1 LARISDVKAREIL
14 DSRGNPTVEVDVNLD
29 DGASGR
35 AAVPSGA
42 STGSREAL
50 ELRDGDPKRYRGK
63 GVLKAV
69 GNVNTV
75 LAPAVRGLDPGGQEA
90 LDARLREADGTPDA
104 SRLGANALL
113 GVSLAS
119 ARAASA
125 SRRLPLYRHLG
136 GDAARILPVP
146 QFNILNGGA
155 HADNNVDIQEFMVVP
170 VGARSFREA
179 LRMGSEI
186 FHALRDTLHKLGQRA
201 GVGDEG
207 GFAPDVGS
215 NGEAL
220 EEVLTAVRAAGY
232 RPGEDVGIALDV
244 AASELYEDGAYRLE
258 AETPPRR
265 TSEELIAWY
274 ADLVRTRP
282 ILSIEDGMAES
293 DWDGWALLTRSL
305 GDAVQLVG
313 DDVFVTN
320 VDIIKEGIRRGVANS
335 VLIKPNQI
343 GTLTDTIR
351 AIETARAAG
360 YSTVMS
366 HRSGETED
374 TCIADLAVA
383 FGLGQIKTGA
393 PSRSERVA
401 KYNQLLRIE
410 EELGEKAIY
419 AGRDALAPRRPAGG
433 AGPR

>member
-1 LARISDVKAREIL
+1 M
-14 DSRGNPTVEVDVNLD
+14 
-29 DGASGR
+29 
-35 AAVPSGA
+35 
-42 STGSREAL
+42 
-50 ELRDGDPKRYRGK
+50 
-63 GVLKAV
+63 
-69 GNVNTV
+69 
-75 LAPAVRGLDPGGQEA
+75 RGLDPVGQEA

-113 GVSLAS
+113 GVSLAA
-119 ARAASA
+119 ARAAA
-125 SRRLPLYRHLG
+125 ACRRLPLYRHLG
-136 GDAARILPVP
+136 GEAARILPVP

-170 VGARSFREA
+170 VGAASFREA
-179 LRMGSEI
+179 LRMGAEV
-186 FHALRDTLHKLGQRA
+186 FHALRDTLHTLGQRA

-207 GFAPDVGS
+207 GFAPNVGS

-220 EEVLTAVRAAGY
+220 DEVLT
-232 RPGEDVGIALDV
+232 
-244 AASELYEDGAYRLE
+244 
-258 AETPPRR
+258 
-265 TSEELIAWY
+265 
-274 ADLVRTRP
+274 P

-293 DWDGWALLTRSL
+293 DWDGWVMLTKAL

-320 VDIIKEGIRRGVANS
+320 VAIIKEGIRRGVANS

-360 YSTVMS
+360 YTTVMS

-410 EELGEKAIY
+410 EELGDRAVY
-419 AGRDALAPRRPAGG
+419 AGRGVLAPRRAAGG
-433 AGPR
+433 AGGR